1 MALMLLLR
9 LVRLPVRFP
18 AFQLPCPRRKGSS
31 LPPVLM
37 LCSHLF
43 ALFALLL
50 LSLLPLLIPCDVL
63 CAECGAGAAATISGN
78 YERPEGWRTDCL
90 CSGEA
95 PEISVSSRVVRRAA
109 PIQIYIED
117 GNASCPPYT
126 WQVEG
131 KDFHFESATGPG
143 MVVTEDRDE
152 VLTLWAGPSSCGP
165 AYVTVTDGCGLGVTM
180 SFRDP
185 DHGQWVL
192 VYDHACGVTTPR
204 PGG

>member
-1 MALMLLLR
+1 MLLLR
-9 LVRLPVRFP
+9 LLRLPVRFP
-18 AFQLPCPRRKGSS
+18 AFQPPCPRRKGSS
-31 LPPVLM
+31 LPPVA
-37 LCSHLF
+37 LF
-43 ALFALLL
+43 ALLLL

-63 CAECGAGAAATISGN
+63 SAECGAGAAATISGN
-78 YERPEGWRTDCL
+78 YERPEGWRSDCL

-95 PEISVSSRVVRRAA
+95 PKIVVLSGTLQVKR
-109 PIQIYIED
+109 
-117 GNASCPPYT
+117 GNFVEMRLREGNGACPPYT

-143 MVVTEDRDE
+143 MVVTEDRDA
-152 VLTLWAGPSSCGP
+152 VLALWAGPSSCGP

-192 VYDHACGVTTPR
+192 VYDTPCGVTTPR